1 MPLRKR
7 RQRSMFTLSTSK
19 LNSRGHGK
27 YQPSTQISSK
37 FLQSLMQILQT
48 LFWIRN
54 HNTNTKGP
62 SNTILTRFVW
72 SWSWQMQLSQ
82 WKKPWTMFRAMFDVK
97 VLVLVVNLKQNEV
110 NKKQEQKVP
119 SNKTPVHCAG
129 TPIPFCRGWCWWH
142 DKIMLPFF
150 PLMVRLHVICIQ
162 PAESGVRVHSRI
174 SQDCKNQWRQTHHGH
189 VCLEGGR

>member
-1 MPLRKR
+1 
-7 RQRSMFTLSTSK
+7 
-19 LNSRGHGK
+19 
-27 YQPSTQISSK
+27 
-37 FLQSLMQILQT
+37 MQILQT

-54 HNTNTKGP
+54 YNTNTKGP

-110 NKKQEQKVP
+110 NKKQEQKDSSTP
-119 SNKTPVHCAG
+119 STG